1 MTDFDE
7 MTGEYTKAD
16 SSVNGKRTEEV
27 IKIQREKEKHL
38 HPLKIDRI
46 TTIYVPIEKCNEEY
60 RQKWIDARD
69 GKKVDDNKP
78 EKKQPK
84 QSKILV
90 DLDKVKSLIA
100 EGYTLR
106 EASKVIG
113 VNTNLLSRRC
123 KEAGIPSP
131 TKKSR
136 IKAFIDKGMNVEEMA
151 LRLRVDEKTVK
162 SYIDS
167 L

>member
-46 TTIYVPIEKCNEEY
+46 TTIYVPIEK
-60 RQKWIDARD
+60 WIDARD
-69 GKKVDDNKP
+69 GKKVDSNKP

-100 EGYTLR
+100 EGYTLK

-151 LRLRVDEKTVK
+151 LRLRGDEKTVK
-162 SYIDS
+162 SYIES